1 MWMDLRKPFT
11 RRTRRIEPPRPTNP
25 ITGRPYGEPK
35 PERDERAES
44 ELAAGQA
51 ALANADVPEPMRVGF
66 DPQRSAWR
74 GARH

>member
-1 MWMDLRKPFT
+1 MELRNPLS
-11 RRTRRIEPPRPTNP
+11 RRKQTIDPPPPTNP

-51 ALANADVPEPMRVGF
+51 ALANAVPPKPIRVGF

>member
-1 MWMDLRKPFT
+1 MSLNPFSK
-11 RRTRRIEPPRPTNP
+11 RTQRIEPPAPLDP
-25 ITGRPYGEPK
+25 ITGRPYGQPK

-51 ALANADVPEPMRVGF
+51 ALASAVRPAPINVGY

-74 GARH
+74 GARN